1 MISYIIAFIILFIS
15 FFLYCHISR
24 LKSVNN
30 ELRILQVGDST
41 PELIFELLQQQL
53 PIVYQ
58 RELYAW
64 KRFNKLIGKPLNEIQ
79 SSINST
85 NIDNEV
91 SYSDSIKNNLEP
103 NNLPLSYDW
112 DIDIK
117 NVILDD
123 KSSIFFI
130 KQNNYMQTFGCVTGE
145 FRIIISP
152 PSQSHYFGT
161 FINNV
166 SNVNAIPLLEKNPI
180 ELEFLE
186 IIIRAGNMIY
196 IPYNWH
202 YFIYKNNKEIETVII
217 DCINKSILS
226 NIP

>member
-1 MISYIIAFIILFIS
+1 MISYIFSFIIIFIT

-30 ELRILQVGDST
+30 ELRILQIGDST
-41 PELIFELLQQQL
+41 PDLIFELLQQQL
-53 PIVYQ
+53 PIIYQ

-64 KRFNKLIGKPLNEIQ
+64 KRFNKLIGLPLNNIQ
-79 SSINST
+79 LSINNSK
-85 NIDNEV
+85 NLDNEIE
-91 SYSDSIKNNLEP
+91 YSDSIKKNLEP

-123 KSSIFFI
+123 TSAIFFI
-130 KQNNYMQTFGCVTGE
+130 KQTNYMQLFGCVTGE

-152 PSQSHYFGT
+152 PSQSHHFGN

-186 IIIRAGNMIY
+186 IIVRAGNMIY
-196 IPYNWH
+196 VPYGWH
-202 YFIYKNNKEIETVII
+202 YFIYKNNKDIETVII

-226 NIP
+226 NI

>member
-1 MISYIIAFIILFIS
+1 MISYIIAFIIIFIS

-24 LKSVNN
+24 LKSINN

-41 PELIFELLQQQL
+41 PEIIFELLQQQL

-79 SSINST
+79 TSINSK
-85 NIDNEV
+85 NIDNEIE
-91 SYSDSIKNNLEP
+91 YSDSIKKNLEP

-123 KSSIFFI
+123 TSAIFFI
-130 KQNNYMQTFGCVTGE
+130 KQTNYMQIFGCVTGE

-152 PSQSHYFGT
+152 PSQSQHFGI

-166 SNVNAIPLLEKNPI
+166 SNINAIPLLEKTPI

-202 YFIYKNNKEIETVII
+202 YFIYKNNKEIETVNI

-226 NIP
+226 NI

>member
-1 MISYIIAFIILFIS
+1 MISYIITLLILFII
-15 FFLYCHISR
+15 FFLYCHIAR
-24 LKSVNN
+24 LQSVNN

-41 PELIFELLQQQL
+41 PELIYELLQKQL

-58 RELYAW
+58 REIYAW
-64 KRFNKLIGKPLNEIQ
+64 KKFNKLIGLPLNEIQ
-79 SSINST
+79 IIINNSK
-85 NIDNEV
+85 NINDEMNYHEI
-91 SYSDSIKNNLEP
+91 IKNNLEP

-117 NVILDD
+117 NVVLDN
-123 KSSIFFI
+123 KAGIFFI
-130 KQNNYMQTFGCVTGE
+130 KQNNYMQIFGCVTGE

-152 PSQSHYFGT
+152 PSQSKHFGN

-166 SNVNAIPLLEKNPI
+166 SNINATPLLEKQPI
-180 ELEFLE
+180 EIEFLE

-202 YFIYKNNKEIETVII
+202 YFIYNNITTETILI
-217 DCINKSILS
+217 DCINKSPLS
-226 NIP
+226 KII